1 MALAVVAVKTIE
13 TLLDGIAVRMRPAEA
28 PFTKRAGHIT
38 LRLQQLAHRYLFG
51 WYGVLPL
58 GFEFLVVAHK
68 GVTGMFAGHQYTPR
82 RCAHG
87 VAGIVR
93 RKPHAFAR
101 KLVEVWRL
109 DFLLSVGAQ
118 LRPAE
123 VIGHD
128 ENDVGLIRQQRG
140 HENKQAQKK

>member
-1 MALAVVAVKTIE
+1 
-13 TLLDGIAVRMRPAEA
+13 MRLGNDYAR
-28 PFTKRAGHIT
+28 TQSRG

-68 GVTGMFAGHQYTPR
+68 GVAWMFAGHQHTPR

-109 DFLLSVGAQ
+109 DFLLAVGTQ
-118 LRPAE
+118 FRPTE
-123 VIGHD
+123 IIGHD
-128 ENDVGLIRQQRG
+128 QDDIRRRSARHAGQDKKSQKRKTPPRAGTLVPGRPPGRG
-140 HENKQAQKK
+140 RGR